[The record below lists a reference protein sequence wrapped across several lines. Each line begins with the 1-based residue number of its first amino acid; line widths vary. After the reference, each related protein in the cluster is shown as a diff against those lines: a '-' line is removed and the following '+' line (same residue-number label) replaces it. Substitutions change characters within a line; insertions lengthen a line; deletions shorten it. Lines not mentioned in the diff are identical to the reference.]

1 MTAMARSPS
10 RHLAALFASVLL
22 CVTGACDEDKPASAA
37 SSPTP
42 IMTEGSSAQWP
53 GESVTQRLRGMSGDE
68 LDGDG
73 GPSAEWY
80 FPVFEAG
87 VLASAGEVDFHNR
100 YASTVMVAAD
110 TPLIDEACSGVLL
123 TPRVVL
129 TAAHCVCMQ
138 RRALSAEGREELL
151 SDSSTC
157 TLRATI
163 TAVSYEP
170 TGDRLNPTKR
180 FRHHEGWVQ
189 PHPQFR
195 LLLDDQASILASS
208 ANLAVIIL
216 DQPLEVP
223 SPPIALAETAVQ
235 PNEYLFM
242 AGYGGDRHIGS
253 IHGVRYFRRNKVTGS
268 STPMREHVP
277 YEQEGAYVYNGFS
290 GGPCFR
296 ENGKGHSL
304 VGIASMG
311 SPKELFFTSIS
322 FHGAWLRA
330 ELQRAARKDRP

>member
-1 MTAMARSPS
+1 MARSPS
-10 RHLAALFASVLL
+10 RLFLALFASVLL
-22 CVTGACDEDKPASAA
+22 CVTGACDEAKPASAV
-37 SSPTP
+37 SSPPP

-87 VLASAGEVDFHNR
+87 VLESAGKEDLHNR
-100 YASTVMVAAD
+100 YASTVMIAAE
-110 TPLIDEACSGVLL
+110 TPLIDEPCSGVLL
-123 TPRVVL
+123 APRVVL
-129 TAAHCVCMQ
+129 TAAHCVCM
-138 RRALSAEGREELL
+138 RRGTSSPEGQEEFL

-157 TLRATI
+157 ALRATI

-170 TGDRLNPTKR
+170 TGDLLNPTKR
-180 FRHHEGWVQ
+180 FRHQEGWIR
-189 PHPQFR
+189 PHPQFK
-195 LLLDDQASILASS
+195 LLLDAQASILASK
-208 ANLAVIIL
+208 ANLAVIFL
-216 DQPLEVP
+216 DQPLDVP
-223 SPPIALAETAVQ
+223 SPPIALAETEAQ
-235 PNEYLFM
+235 PNEYLLM
-242 AGYGGDRHIGS
+242 AGYGGGRHLGS

-277 YEQEGAYVYNGFS
+277 YEQEGAYVYNGFT

-296 ENGKGHSL
+296 ESGTGHSL
-304 VGIASMG
+304 VGIASVG
-311 SPKELFFTSIS
+311 SPKELSFTSVP

-330 ELQRAARKDRP
+330 ELQRAAHEDRP